1 MEPTML
7 VQFVPFIAI
16 FLIMYLLIIR
26 PESVK
31 RKKHQ
36 QMLENLSKG
45 DEVVTQGGVHGR
57 ISASNEKSIMLIISE
72 GVKIEVSR
80 SAIAFLKKGGELIE
94 GE

>member
-45 DEVVTQGGVHGR
+45 DEVVTQGGIHGR
-57 ISASNEKSIMLIISE
+57 ISSANEKSIMLIISE

>member
-57 ISASNEKSIMLIISE
+57 ISSANEKSIMLIISE

>member
-45 DEVVTQGGVHGR
+45 DEVVTQGGVRGR
-57 ISASNEKSIMLIISE
+57 ISAANEKSIMLIISE

>member
-7 VQFVPFIAI
+7 VQFVPFLAI

-57 ISASNEKSIMLIISE
+57 ISSANEKSIMLIISE

>member
-57 ISASNEKSIMLIISE
+57 ISSANEKSIMLIISE
-72 GVKIEVSR
+72 GVKIEVSS

>member
-45 DEVVTQGGVHGR
+45 DQVVTQGGVHGR
-57 ISASNEKSIMLIISE
+57 ISSANEKSIMLIISE

-80 SAIAFLKKGGELIE
+80 SAVAFLKKGGELIE

>member
-57 ISASNEKSIMLIISE
+57 ISSANEKSIMLIISE

-80 SAIAFLKKGGELIE
+80 SAIAYLKKGGELNE

>member
-45 DEVVTQGGVHGR
+45 DQVVTQGGVHGR
-57 ISASNEKSIMLIISE
+57 ISSANEKSIMLIISE

>member
-7 VQFVPFIAI
+7 VQFAPFIAI

-57 ISASNEKSIMLIISE
+57 ISSANEKSIMLIISE

>member
-57 ISASNEKSIMLIISE
+57 ISSANEKSIMLIISE

-80 SAIAFLKKGGELIE
+80 SAIAFLKKGGELIFH
-94 GE
+94 

>member
-57 ISASNEKSIMLIISE
+57 ISAANERILC
-72 GVKIEVSR
+72 
-80 SAIAFLKKGGELIE
+80 
-94 GE
+94 

>member
-1 MEPTML
+1 MEPPL
-7 VQFVPFIAI
+7 LIQFVPFIAI

-45 DEVVTQGGVHGR
+45 DEIVTQGSVHGR
-57 ISASNEKSIMLIISE
+57 ISAANEKSIMLIFSE

>member
-1 MEPTML
+1 MDSIL
-7 VQFVPFIAI
+7 IQFLPFIAI
-16 FLIMYLLIIR
+16 FVIMYLLIIR

-36 QMLENLSKG
+36 QMLNNLSKG
-45 DEVVTQGGVHGR
+45 DEVVTQGGVYGR
-57 ISASNEKSIMLIISE
+57 VAAVNEKSIMLIIAE

-80 SAIAFLKKGGELIE
+80 SAVAFLKKGGELIE

>member
-31 RKKHQ
+31 RKKHK

-57 ISASNEKSIMLIISE
+57 ISSANEKSIMLIISE

>member
-7 VQFVPFIAI
+7 IQFVPFIAI

-45 DEVVTQGGVHGR
+45 DEEVTQGGVHGR
-57 ISASNEKSIMLIISE
+57 ISSANEKSIMLIISE

-80 SAIAFLKKGGELIE
+80 SAVAFLKKGGELIE

>member
-57 ISASNEKSIMLIISE
+57 ISSANGKSIMLIISE

>member
-57 ISASNEKSIMLIISE
+57 ISSANEKSIMLIISE

-80 SAIAFLKKGGELIE
+80 SAIAFLKKGGELVE

>member
-57 ISASNEKSIMLIISE
+57 ISSANEKSIMLIISE

-80 SAIAFLKKGGELIE
+80 SAVAFLKKGGELIE

>member
-57 ISASNEKSIMLIISE
+57 ISAANEKNIMLIISE

>member
-7 VQFVPFIAI
+7 IQFVPFIAI

-45 DEVVTQGGVHGR
+45 DEIVTQGGVHGR
-57 ISASNEKSIMLIISE
+57 ISAANEKSIMLIISE

>member
-57 ISASNEKSIMLIISE
+57 ISSANEKCIMLIISD

>member
-57 ISASNEKSIMLIISE
+57 ISSANEKSIMLIISE

-80 SAIAFLKKGGELIE
+80 SAIAFLNKGGELIE